1 MGGASTIRKRLLLVL
16 ITAVAILWCVVLL
29 FVYRA
34 AQAEVEE
41 VFDAALAQEARV
53 LGTLLT
59 HEAEEETERQQILSK
74 LVMELGGQALQ
85 RSPLLRQL
93 VQEYGGKSKDN
104 EQEDYLTLLS
114 PEHGPGHRY
123 ASKIAFLASYGDDRP
138 MLRSPKGPSFRIDS
152 DGFYNIGSGDE
163 GWRVFGLNLSDG
175 GLRVHVGERMAVR
188 METVKEILINS
199 LWPMFLSLPILGFI
213 IWASVGKGLR
223 PLEQVADTVEQRDS
237 GSLQP
242 ISTDSVPGEVVP
254 IVDSLNGLF
263 LRVRRALENERRFTA
278 NAAHELRTPLAAL
291 KTQAQVRQL
300 DEQNEQDAKF
310 LDHIVN
316 GVDRAT
322 HLLEQLLTLAR
333 ADSMRRDAI
342 LGQKMDLHV
351 VVTDV
356 LAMISRHALEKQIE
370 LSLDS
375 PGSPVNVLGDDA
387 TMSILVRNLVDN
399 AIRYTPSAGKVR
411 VQLLQEVDAISLVV
425 EDSGPGIA
433 VKNREELFQRFQRGE
448 GVEAQGSGLGLSIV
462 KQIADLHGADI
473 ALNEPASGNGL
484 RVVVLFPI

>member
-1 MGGASTIRKRLLLVL
+1 MGGASTIRKKLLIGL
-16 ITAVAILWCVVLL
+16 ITAVVILWGVVIL

-34 AQAEVEE
+34 AESEVEE
-41 VFDAALAQEARV
+41 VFDATLAQEARV
-53 LGTLLT
+53 LATLLI
-59 HEAEEETERQQILSK
+59 HEADEETERRIILQR
-74 LVMELGGQALQ
+74 LVEELGEKALW
-85 RSPLLRQL
+85 RSPLLTQL
-93 VQEYGGKSKDN
+93 VREYGKQTDQKTR
-104 EQEDYLTLLS
+104 EDYLTLLS
-114 PEHGPGHRY
+114 TDTNPGHRY
-123 ASKIAFLASYGDDRP
+123 ESRIAFLASFGSNQP
-138 MLRSPKGPSFRIDS
+138 MLRSPNAPSFQMDAT
-152 DGFYNIGSGDE
+152 GFYNLDMGE
-163 GWRVFGLNLSDG
+163 KGWRVFGLNLSEG
-175 GLRVHVGERMAVR
+175 GLRVQVGERMAVR
-188 METVKEILINS
+188 RETVKEILINS
-199 LWPMFLSLPILGFI
+199 LWPMFLSLPILGLI

-223 PLEQVADTVEQRDS
+223 PLDQVADTVEQRDS

-254 IVDSLNGLF
+254 IVDSLNRLF

-300 DEQNEQDAKF
+300 DDQNGEDAKF

-316 GVDRAT
+316 GVDRTT

-333 ADSMRRDAI
+333 ADSMQMEAI

-351 VVTDV
+351 AVTDV
-356 LAMISRHALEKQIE
+356 LAMISGHALEKQIE

-375 PGSPVNVLGDDA
+375 PGTTFNIRGDDA
-387 TMSILVRNLVDN
+387 TTSILVRNLVDN
-399 AIRYTPSAGKVR
+399 AIRYTPSAGEVR

-433 VKNREELFQRFQRGE
+433 VENRDELFQRFQRGE
-448 GVEAQGSGLGLSIV
+448 GVDAQGSGLGLSIV

-473 ALNEPASGNGL
+473 TLSESASGHGL
-484 RVVVLFPI
+484 RVVVSFPI